1 MHYLSFKLLEEI
13 IISLWKGNGNE
24 SKPVDDL
31 VFKSIDYAQ
40 CTSIMQTAVSFHD
53 LSNWFPSITLKKSVK
68 GSPWK
73 LVTRNELWFPW
84 SIKRLNDTNTN
95 CFTLRK
101 DNQGG
106 VQKITNIG
114 QWRWPWWNI
123 ISKVACLNSWNLF
136 HATVPSWL

>member
-53 LSNWFPSITLKKSVK
+53 LSN
-68 GSPWK
+68 
-73 LVTRNELWFPW
+73 
-84 SIKRLNDTNTN
+84 
-95 CFTLRK
+95 
-101 DNQGG
+101 
-106 VQKITNIG
+106 
-114 QWRWPWWNI
+114 
-123 ISKVACLNSWNLF
+123 
-136 HATVPSWL
+136 